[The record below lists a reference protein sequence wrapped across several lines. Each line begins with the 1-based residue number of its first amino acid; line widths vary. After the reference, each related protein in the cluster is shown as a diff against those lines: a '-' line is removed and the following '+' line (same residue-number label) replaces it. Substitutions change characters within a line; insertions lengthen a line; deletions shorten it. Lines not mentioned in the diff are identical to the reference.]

1 MRGEHSHMTTSSE
14 TPTGSSPHARGAR
27 MEKTKVTYV
36 DGIIPACA
44 GSTPRARHRDVHR
57 RDHPRMRGEH
67 SPERQS
73 RTNQLG
79 SSPHARGALHR
90 LVGRVDVVG
99 IIPAC
104 AGSTFHTRAGANS
117 RRDHP
122 RMRGEHSPL
131 HDRTFSPTGSSPH
144 ARGALVY
151 EMCRL
156 NPSGIIPACA
166 GSTSRRARCS

>member
-79 SSPHARGALHR
+79 SSPHARGAPFLR
-90 LVGRVDVVG
+90 ARGPILGG

-104 AGSTFHTRAGANS
+104 AGSTHRSTIGRS
-117 RRDHP
+117 RRRDHP
-122 RMRGEHSPL
+122 RMRGEHLCTKCVDSI
-131 HDRTFSPTGSSPH
+131 RRGSSPH
-144 ARGALVY
+144 ARGAQAVELDVL
-151 EMCRL
+151 EL
-156 NPSGIIPACA
+156 AGIIPACA
-166 GSTSRRARCS
+166 GSTACRSRRR